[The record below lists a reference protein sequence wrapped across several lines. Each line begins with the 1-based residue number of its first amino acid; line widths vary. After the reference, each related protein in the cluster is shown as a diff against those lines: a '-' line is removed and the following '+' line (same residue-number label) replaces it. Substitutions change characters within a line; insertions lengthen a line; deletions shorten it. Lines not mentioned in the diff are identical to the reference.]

1 MKIKQEF
8 ITMNSMN
15 KENNSDIDRILNV
28 NSKSGRSKHIVRW
41 IVWLLIAIVAVF
53 AVIKFGTGNSND
65 KVEYKT
71 ETVQRGNLIVS
82 VATTGTLQP
91 TNQVEVGS
99 ELSGIIRTVEADY
112 NDIVK
117 VGQVLARLDTSRLE
131 AQVQQSKASLEAAIA
146 KVRQVQATVKEAGK
160 SLDRL
165 KRVGELSGSRL
176 SSQQDIDAAEAA
188 LERSLADETSAKA
201 SVLQAEA
208 NLRIVQTDLSK
219 AIIYSPIKGIV
230 LKRSVEPGQTV
241 AASLQ
246 APVLFTLAEDL
257 TQMELR
263 VDVDEADV
271 DKVKKDQ
278 KATFTVDGYP
288 DRVFKARITQVRYGS
303 KIVSGVVTY
312 ETILNVDN
320 SDLSLRPGM
329 TATANIVVNQVENAV
344 LVPNAALRFTPPEKE
359 DKTLSENSSI
369 IGKLFPRPR
378 RPQAKQKKE
387 TKADRKKSKVWTL
400 KDGQLSEVP
409 VMIGESDGIIAEVT
423 SGGIEPGMKVVVDTI
438 RTGQ

>member
-1 MKIKQEF
+1 
-8 ITMNSMN
+8 MNSTN
-15 KENNSDIDRILNV
+15 KNNNSDIDLTLNI
-28 NSKSGRSKHIVRW
+28 NSKSGRSKHLMRW
-41 IVWLLIAIVAVF
+41 IVWLLIAIVIAF
-53 AVIKFGTGNSND
+53 AMIKFGTGNSAD

-71 ETVQRGNLIVS
+71 ETVQRGDLIVS

-99 ELSGIIRTVEADY
+99 ELSGIVRTVEADY

-146 KVRQVQATVKEAGK
+146 KVRQVQATVKEAGG

-165 KRVGELSGSRL
+165 KQVGELSGKKL
-176 SSQQDIDAAEAA
+176 SSQHDIDAAEAA
-188 LERSLADETSAKA
+188 LERSLADETSARA
-201 SVLQAEA
+201 SVSQAEA

-219 AIIYSPIKGIV
+219 AVIYSPVKGMV

-257 TQMELR
+257 TKMELR

-288 DRVFKARITQVRYGS
+288 DRIFTAQITQVRFGS

-312 ETILNVDN
+312 ETIMNVDN

-329 TATANIVVNQVENAV
+329 TATANIVINKIEDSV
-344 LVPNAALRFTPPEKE
+344 LIPNAALRFTPPAKDNE
-359 DKTLSENSSI
+359 TLSGNSSI

-378 RPQAKQKKE
+378 RPQTKQKKE
-387 TKADRKKSKVWTL
+387 TKADRKNAKIWIL
-400 KDGQLSEVP
+400 KDEKLNAVP
-409 VMIGESDGIIAEVT
+409 VMIGESDGIMTEVT

>member
-1 MKIKQEF
+1 
-8 ITMNSMN
+8 MNSLN
-15 KENNSDIDRILNV
+15 TVNNSDINRTLNIG
-28 NSKSGRSKHIVRW
+28 SKSGRGKHLMRW
-41 IVWLLIAIVAVF
+41 IVWLSIAIVAVF
-53 AVIKFGTGNSND
+53 AAIKLGTGDSAD

-71 ETVQRGNLIVS
+71 ETVQRGELIVS

-112 NDIVK
+112 NDFVK

-146 KVRQVQATVKEAGK
+146 KVRQVQATVKEAGT
-160 SLDRL
+160 SLERL
-165 KRVGELSGSRL
+165 KRVGELSGGKL
-176 SSQQDIDAAEAA
+176 SSQQDIEAAEAA
-188 LERSLADETSAKA
+188 LERSLADETSARA
-201 SVLQAEA
+201 SVSQAEA

-219 AIIYSPIKGIV
+219 AVIYSPIKGVV

-257 TQMELR
+257 TKMELR

-271 DKVKKDQ
+271 DKVKKNQ

-288 DRVFKARITQVRYGS
+288 DRVFTAKITQVRYGS

-312 ETILNVDN
+312 ETILDVDN

-329 TATANIVVNQVENAV
+329 TATAGIVVNKIENAV
-344 LVPNAALRFTPPEKE
+344 LLPNAALRFTPPAKDNE
-359 DKTLSENSSI
+359 TISGNSSI

-378 RPQAKQKKE
+378 RPQTKQKKE
-387 TKADRKKSKVWTL
+387 TKADRKKAIVWAL
-400 KDGQLSEVP
+400 KDGDLNEVP
-409 VMIGESDGIIAEVT
+409 VIIGESDGIMTEVI

>member
-1 MKIKQEF
+1 
-8 ITMNSMN
+8 MNSIS
-15 KENNSDIDRILNV
+15 KENNSDINRTLNI
-28 NSKSGRSKHIVRW
+28 NSKSGRSKQLVRW
-41 IVWLLIAIVAVF
+41 IAWLLIAIVAAF
-53 AVIKFGTGNSND
+53 AVIKFGTGNNAD
-65 KVEYKT
+65 KMEYKT
-71 ETVQRGNLIVS
+71 ETVQRGNFIVS
-82 VATTGTLQP
+82 VTATGTIQP

-99 ELSGIIRTVEADY
+99 ELSGTIRTVEADY

-117 VGQVLARLDTSRLE
+117 VGQVLTRLDTSRLE

-146 KVRQVQATVKEAGK
+146 KVRQVQATVKETGN

-165 KRVGELSGSRL
+165 KRVGELSSNRL
-176 SSQQDIDAAEAA
+176 SSQHDIDAAEAA
-188 LERSLADETSAKA
+188 LERALADETAARA
-201 SVLQAEA
+201 SVSQAEA

-219 AIIYSPIKGIV
+219 AVIYSPIKGVV

-257 TQMELR
+257 TKMELH

-271 DKVKKDQ
+271 DKVKKGQ

-288 DRVFKARITQVRYGS
+288 DRAFTAQITQVRFGS

-312 ETILNVDN
+312 ETVLNVDN
-320 SDLSLRPGM
+320 SDLLLRPGM
-329 TATANIVVNQVENAV
+329 TATAGIVVNKIENAV
-344 LVPNAALRFTPPEKE
+344 LIPNAALRFTPPTKDTE
-359 DKTLSENSSI
+359 TSPGNSSI

-378 RPQAKQKKE
+378 SPQTKQKTE
-387 TKADRKKSKVWTL
+387 TKSGRKKSRVWTL
-400 KDGQLSEVP
+400 KDGRLSGISV
-409 VMIGESDGIIAEVT
+409 VTGESNGIMTEVT
-423 SGGIEPGMKVVVDTI
+423 GGDIEPGMKVVIDTI

>member
-1 MKIKQEF
+1 
-8 ITMNSMN
+8 MNSISD
-15 KENNSDIDRILNV
+15 ENNSDIDRTLNIG
-28 NSKSGRSKHIVRW
+28 SKTGHSKHLMRW
-41 IVWLLIAIVAVF
+41 IVLLLIVAVAAF
-53 AVIKFGTGNSND
+53 AIIKFGTGNSD
-65 KVEYKT
+65 DRVEYKT

-99 ELSGIIRTVEADY
+99 ELSGIIRKVEADY

-146 KVRQVQATVKEAGK
+146 KVRQVQATVKEAGR

-188 LERSLADETSAKA
+188 LERSLADETSARA
-201 SVLQAEA
+201 SVSQAEA

-219 AIIYSPIKGIV
+219 AVIYSPIKGIV

-257 TQMELR
+257 TKMELR

-271 DKVKKDQ
+271 DKVKKGQ
-278 KATFTVDGYP
+278 QATFTVDGYP
-288 DRVFKARITQVRYGS
+288 DRFFTARITQVRYGS

-329 TATANIVVNQVENAV
+329 TATANIVVNKIENVV
-344 LVPNAALRFTPPEKE
+344 LVPNAALRFTPPTQEKE
-359 DKTLSENSSI
+359 ASPGSSSI

-378 RPQAKQKKE
+378 RPQTKQKKE
-387 TKADRKKSKVWTL
+387 TKADVKKARIWIL
-400 KDGQLSEVP
+400 KDGRLSEVP
-409 VMIGESDGIIAEVT
+409 VMIGESDGIMAEVT
-423 SGGIEPGMKVVVDTI
+423 SGAIDPGMKVVVDTI

>member
-1 MKIKQEF
+1 M
-8 ITMNSMN
+8 
-15 KENNSDIDRILNV
+15 
-28 NSKSGRSKHIVRW
+28 
-41 IVWLLIAIVAVF
+41 LIAIVAAF
-53 AVIKFGTGNSND
+53 AVIKWGMGNTAD

-112 NDIVK
+112 NDFVK
-117 VGQVLARLDTSRLE
+117 IGQVLARLDTSRLE
-131 AQVQQSKASLEAAIA
+131 AQVQQSKASLEASIA
-146 KVRQVQATVKEAGK
+146 KVRQVKATVKEAGL

-176 SSQQDIDAAEAA
+176 SSQHDIDAAEAT
-188 LERSLADETSAKA
+188 LERSLADETAARA
-201 SVLQAEA
+201 SVSQAEA

-219 AIIYSPIKGIV
+219 AVIYSPIKGIV

-257 TQMELR
+257 TKMELR

-288 DRVFKARITQVRYGS
+288 DRIFTAQITQVRFGS

-312 ETILNVDN
+312 ETVLKVDN

-329 TATANIVVNQVENAV
+329 TATASIVINQN
-344 LVPNAALRFTPPEKE
+344 
-359 DKTLSENSSI
+359 
-369 IGKLFPRPR
+369 
-378 RPQAKQKKE
+378 
-387 TKADRKKSKVWTL
+387 
-400 KDGQLSEVP
+400 
-409 VMIGESDGIIAEVT
+409 
-423 SGGIEPGMKVVVDTI
+423 
-438 RTGQ
+438 

>member
-1 MKIKQEF
+1 
-8 ITMNSMN
+8 MNSLN
-15 KENNSDIDRILNV
+15 KEKNSDINRTLNV
-28 NSKSGRSKHIVRW
+28 NSKSERSKHLIRW
-41 IVWLLIAIVAVF
+41 IVWLLIAVVVVF
-53 AVIKFGTGNSND
+53 AVIKYGTGNSAG

-71 ETVQRGNLIVS
+71 EAVQRGDLIVS

-112 NDIVK
+112 NDVVK

-146 KVRQVQATVKEAGK
+146 KVRQVQATVKEAGS
-160 SLDRL
+160 SLVRL
-165 KRVGELSGSRL
+165 KQVGELSGKRL
-176 SSQQDIDAAEAA
+176 SSQHDIEAAEAA
-188 LERSLADETSAKA
+188 LERSLADETSARA
-201 SVLQAEA
+201 SVSQAEA

-219 AIIYSPIKGIV
+219 AVIYSPIKGIV

-257 TQMELR
+257 TKMELR

-271 DKVKKDQ
+271 DKLKKDQ
-278 KATFTVDGYP
+278 NATFTVDGYP
-288 DRVFKARITQVRYGS
+288 DRIFTAKITQVRFGS

-312 ETILNVDN
+312 ETIMNVDN
-320 SDLSLRPGM
+320 SDLLLRPGM
-329 TATANIVVNQVENAV
+329 TATANIVINKIENSV
-344 LVPNAALRFTPPEKE
+344 LIPNAALRFTPPEKDDE
-359 DKTLSENSSI
+359 KLSGNSSI

-378 RPQAKQKKE
+378 RPQTKQKKE
-387 TKADRKKSKVWTL
+387 TKADRRKSKVWVL
-400 KDGQLSEVP
+400 KDEQLSEIP
-409 VMIGESDGIIAEVT
+409 VTTGESDGVMTEVT
-423 SGGIEPGMKVVVDTI
+423 GGNIEPGMKVVIDTI
-438 RTGQ
+438 KMVQ

>member
-1 MKIKQEF
+1 
-8 ITMNSMN
+8 MNSLN
-15 KENNSDIDRILNV
+15 KENNSDITRTLNI
-28 NSKSGRSKHIVRW
+28 NSKSGRSKHRMRW
-41 IVWLLIAIVAVF
+41 IVLLLIAIVAAF
-53 AVIKFGTGNSND
+53 AVIKFGVGNSAD

-71 ETVQRGNLIVS
+71 EIVQRGNLIVS

-99 ELSGIIRTVEADY
+99 ELSGIVRTVEADY

-146 KVRQVQATVKEAGK
+146 KVRQVQATVKEAG
-160 SLDRL
+160 STLDRL

-176 SSQQDIDAAEAA
+176 SSQNDIDAAEAA
-188 LERSLADETSAKA
+188 LERSLADETSARA

-219 AIIYSPIKGIV
+219 AVIYSPIKGIV

-257 TQMELR
+257 TKMELR

-288 DRVFKARITQVRYGS
+288 DRIFTARITQVRFGS

-329 TATANIVVNQVENAV
+329 TATASIVVNKIDNAI
-344 LVPNAALRFTPPEKE
+344 LIPNAALRYTPPSKDKE
-359 DKTLSENSSI
+359 TSPGSSSI
-369 IGKLFPRPR
+369 IGKLFPRPS
-378 RPQAKQKKE
+378 RPQTKQKME
-387 TKADRKKSKVWTL
+387 TKADRKKSKVWTQ

-409 VMIGESDGIIAEVT
+409 VMIGESDGIMTEVT
-423 SGGIEPGMKVVVDTI
+423 GGGVEPGMKVVIETI
-438 RTGQ
+438 RIGK

>member
-1 MKIKQEF
+1 
-8 ITMNSMN
+8 MNSLN
-15 KENNSDIDRILNV
+15 KENNSDINRTLNV
-28 NSKSGRSKHIVRW
+28 NSKSGRSKHLMRW
-41 IVWLLIAIVAVF
+41 IVWLLIAIVAAF
-53 AVIKFGTGNSND
+53 AVIKFGTGNSAD
-65 KVEYKT
+65 KIEYKT
-71 ETVQRGNLIVS
+71 ETVQRGDLIVS

-112 NDIVK
+112 NDVVK

-146 KVRQVQATVKEAGK
+146 KVRQVQATVKEAGS
-160 SLDRL
+160 SLARL

-176 SSQQDIDAAEAA
+176 SSQHDIDAAEAA
-188 LERSLADETSAKA
+188 LERSLADETSARA
-201 SVLQAEA
+201 SVSQAEA

-219 AIIYSPIKGIV
+219 AVIYSPIKGIV

-257 TQMELR
+257 TKMELR

-271 DKVKKDQ
+271 DKLKKDQ

-288 DRVFKARITQVRYGS
+288 DRIFTAKITQVRFGS

-312 ETILNVDN
+312 ETIMNVEN
-320 SDLSLRPGM
+320 SDLLLRPGM
-329 TATANIVVNQVENAV
+329 TATANIVINKIENSV
-344 LVPNAALRFTPPEKE
+344 LIPNAALRFTPPAKDNE
-359 DKTLSENSSI
+359 TLSGSSSI

-378 RPQAKQKKE
+378 RPQTKQKKE
-387 TKADRKKSKVWTL
+387 TKADRKKSKVWIF
-400 KDGQLSEVP
+400 KDGQLSEVS
-409 VMIGESDGIIAEVT
+409 VMIGESDGIMTEVT
-423 SGGIEPGMKVVVDTI
+423 GGGIEPGMKVVVDTI

>member
-1 MKIKQEF
+1 MDSK
-8 ITMNSMN
+8 N
-15 KENNSDIDRILNV
+15 KENNSDISQTLNI
-28 NSKSGRSKHIVRW
+28 NSKSGRSKHLLRW
-41 IVWLLIAIVAVF
+41 IVWLSIAIVAAF
-53 AVIKFGTGNSND
+53 ALIKYGTGKSDD
-65 KVEYKT
+65 KMEYKT
-71 ETVQRGNLIVS
+71 EAVQRGNLIVS
-82 VATTGTLQP
+82 VAATGTLQP

-99 ELSGIIRTVEADY
+99 ELSGIVRTVEADY

-146 KVRQVQATVKEAGK
+146 KVRQVQATVKETGG

-176 SSQQDIDAAEAA
+176 SSQHDIDAAEAA
-188 LERSLADETSAKA
+188 LERSLADETSARA
-201 SVLQAEA
+201 SVSQAEA

-219 AIIYSPIKGIV
+219 AVIYSPIKGMV

-257 TQMELR
+257 TKMELK

-271 DKVKKDQ
+271 DKLKKDQ
-278 KATFTVDGYP
+278 NATFTVDGYP
-288 DRVFKARITQVRYGS
+288 DRIFTAKITQVRFGS

-312 ETILNVDN
+312 ETIMNVEN
-320 SDLSLRPGM
+320 SDLLLRPGM
-329 TATANIVVNQVENAV
+329 TATANIVINKIENSV
-344 LVPNAALRFTPPEKE
+344 LIPNAALRFTPPAKDNE
-359 DKTLSENSSI
+359 TLSGNSSI

-378 RPQAKQKKE
+378 RPQTKQKKE
-387 TKADRKKSKVWTL
+387 TRADRKKSRVWTL
-400 KDGQLSEVP
+400 KDGQLNEVP
-409 VMIGESDGIIAEVT
+409 VMIGESDGIMTEVT
-423 SGGIEPGMKVVVDTI
+423 DGGIEPGMKVVVDII

>member
-1 MKIKQEF
+1 
-8 ITMNSMN
+8 MNSLN
-15 KENNSDIDRILNV
+15 KDNNSEISRTLNIS
-28 NSKSGRSKHIVRW
+28 SKSGRSKHMVRW
-41 IVWLLIAIVAVF
+41 IVWLLIASVVVF
-53 AVIKFGTGNSND
+53 AVIKLGTDNSAD

-71 ETVQRGNLIVS
+71 ETVQHGELIVS

-117 VGQVLARLDTSRLE
+117 IGQVLARLDTSRLD
-131 AQVQQSKASLEAAIA
+131 AQVQQSKASLEAATA
-146 KVRQVQATVKEAGK
+146 KVRQVQATVKEAG
-160 SLDRL
+160 SALDRL
-165 KRVGELSGSRL
+165 KHVGELSGSRL
-176 SSQQDIDAAEAA
+176 SSQHDIEAAEAA
-188 LERSLADETSAKA
+188 LERSLADETSARA
-201 SVLQAEA
+201 TVSQAEA

-219 AIIYSPIKGIV
+219 AVIYSPIKGVV

-257 TQMELR
+257 TKMELR

-271 DKVKKDQ
+271 DKVKKNQ

-288 DRVFKARITQVRYGS
+288 DRVFTAQITQVRYGS

-329 TATANIVVNQVENAV
+329 TATAGIVVNKIENAV
-344 LVPNAALRFTPPEKE
+344 LLPNAALRFTPPAKDNE
-359 DKTLSENSSI
+359 TLSENSSI

-378 RPQAKQKKE
+378 RPQIKQKKE
-387 TKADRKKSKVWTL
+387 TKADRKKAKAWTL
-400 KDGQLSEVP
+400 KAGNLYEIP
-409 VMIGESDGIIAEVT
+409 VMIGESDGIMTEVT
-423 SGGIEPGMKVVVDTI
+423 GGGIEPGMKVVVDTI

>member
-1 MKIKQEF
+1 
-8 ITMNSMN
+8 MNSIN
-15 KENNSDIDRILNV
+15 EKNNSDIDRTLNI
-28 NSKSGRSKHIVRW
+28 NSKSGRSKHLVRW
-41 IVWLLIAIVAVF
+41 IVWLLIAIVAAF
-53 AVIKFGTGNSND
+53 AVIKLGTGNSDD

-82 VATTGTLQP
+82 VVTTGTLQP

-99 ELSGIIRTVEADY
+99 ELSGIVRTVEADY

-117 VGQVLARLDTSRLE
+117 VGQILARLDTSRLE

-146 KVRQVQATVKEAGK
+146 KVRQVQATVKEAGN

-165 KRVGELSGSRL
+165 KRVGELSGNRL
-176 SSQQDIDAAEAA
+176 SSQHDIDAAEAV
-188 LERSLADETSAKA
+188 LERSLADETAARA
-201 SVLQAEA
+201 SVSQAEA
-208 NLRIVQTDLSK
+208 NLRIVRTDLSK
-219 AIIYSPIKGIV
+219 AVIYSPIKGIV

-257 TQMELR
+257 TKMELR

-271 DKVKKDQ
+271 DKMKKGQ

-288 DRVFKARITQVRYGS
+288 DRIFTAQITQVRYGS

-312 ETILNVDN
+312 ETLLNVDN

-329 TATANIVVNQVENAV
+329 TATASIVVNKIDNAV
-344 LVPNAALRFTPPEKE
+344 LIPNAALRFTPPAKDKE
-359 DKTLSENSSI
+359 TSSGSSSI

-378 RPQAKQKKE
+378 RPQTKQKME
-387 TKADRKKSKVWTL
+387 TKADRKKSRVWTL

-409 VMIGESDGIIAEVT
+409 VMIGESDGIMSEVT
-423 SGGIEPGMKVVVDTI
+423 GGGIEPDMKVVIDTI

>member
-1 MKIKQEF
+1 
-8 ITMNSMN
+8 MNSLN
-15 KENNSDIDRILNV
+15 KENNSDINRTLNI
-28 NSKSGRSKHIVRW
+28 NSKSGRSKHLARW
-41 IVWLLIAIVAVF
+41 IVWLLIAIVAAF
-53 AVIKFGTGNSND
+53 AVIKLGTGDRTD

-71 ETVQRGNLIVS
+71 ETVQRGDLIVS

-99 ELSGIIRTVEADY
+99 ELSGIIRTVEGDY

-131 AQVQQSKASLEAAIA
+131 AQVQQSKASLEAATA
-146 KVRQVQATVKEAGK
+146 KVRQVQATVKEAG
-160 SLDRL
+160 SALNRL
-165 KRVGELSGSRL
+165 KQVGELSGKRL
-176 SSQQDIDAAEAA
+176 SSQHDIDAAEAA
-188 LERSLADETSAKA
+188 LERSLADETSARA

-219 AIIYSPIKGIV
+219 AIIYSPIKGLV

-257 TQMELR
+257 AKMELK

-271 DKVKKDQ
+271 DKVKKGQ

-288 DRVFKARITQVRYGS
+288 DRIFTAQITQVRFGS

-312 ETILNVDN
+312 ETIMNVDN

-329 TATANIVVNQVENAV
+329 TATANIVVGKIDNSI
-344 LVPNAALRFTPPEKE
+344 LVPNAAIRFIPPEKDDE
-359 DKTLSENSSI
+359 KLSGNSSI

-378 RPQAKQKKE
+378 RPQTKQKKE
-387 TKADRKKSKVWTL
+387 TKADRKKSKVWVL
-400 KDGQLSEVP
+400 KDGQLSEIP
-409 VMIGESDGIIAEVT
+409 VTTGESDGVMTEVT
-423 SGGIEPGMKVVVDTI
+423 GGNIEPGMKIVIDTI
-438 RTGQ
+438 KAVQ

>member
-1 MKIKQEF
+1 
-8 ITMNSMN
+8 MNSIS
-15 KENNSDIDRILNV
+15 KENNSDIDQTLNL
-28 NSKSGRSKHIVRW
+28 NSKAGRSKRLMRW
-41 IVWLLIAIVAVF
+41 IVWLLIAIVVAF
-53 AVIKFGTGNSND
+53 AVIKFGTGSSAD

-71 ETVQRGNLIVS
+71 ETVQRADLIIS

-91 TNQVEVGS
+91 TNQVDVGS
-99 ELSGIIRTVEADY
+99 ELSGIVRTVEADY

-117 VGQVLARLDTSRLE
+117 VGQILAKLDTSRLE

-146 KVRQVQATVKEAGK
+146 KVRQVQATVKEAGN

-176 SSQQDIDAAEAA
+176 SSQQDIDAAEAT
-188 LERSLADETSAKA
+188 LERSLADETSARA
-201 SVLQAEA
+201 SVSQAEA
-208 NLRIVQTDLSK
+208 NLRIIQTDLSK
-219 AIIYSPIKGIV
+219 AVIYSPIKGIV

-257 TQMELR
+257 TKMELR

-288 DRVFKARITQVRYGS
+288 DRIFTAQISQVRYGS

-329 TATANIVVNQVENAV
+329 TATANIVVNKIENSV
-344 LVPNAALRFTPPEKE
+344 LIPNAAIRFIPPTKE
-359 DKTLSENSSI
+359 DEALSGSNSI

-378 RPQAKQKKE
+378 RQQTKQKKD
-387 TKADRKKSKVWTL
+387 TKVDRKKSRVWTL
-400 KDGQLSEVP
+400 KDGQLSEVS
-409 VMIGESDGIIAEVT
+409 VVIGESDGIMTEVT
-423 SGGIEPGMKVVVDTI
+423 GGGIEPGMKVVIDTI

>member
-1 MKIKQEF
+1 
-8 ITMNSMN
+8 MNSIN
-15 KENNSDIDRILNV
+15 EKKNSDIDRTLNI
-28 NSKSGRSKHIVRW
+28 NSKSGRSKHLVRW
-41 IVWLLIAIVAVF
+41 IVWLLIAIVAAF
-53 AVIKFGTGNSND
+53 AVIKLGTGNSDD

-82 VATTGTLQP
+82 VVTTGTLQP

-99 ELSGIIRTVEADY
+99 ELSGIVRTVEADY

-117 VGQVLARLDTSRLE
+117 VGQILARLDTSRLE

-146 KVRQVQATVKEAGK
+146 KVRQVQATVKEAGN

-176 SSQQDIDAAEAA
+176 SSQHDIDAAEAV
-188 LERSLADETSAKA
+188 LERSLADETAARA
-201 SVLQAEA
+201 SVSQAEA
-208 NLRIVQTDLSK
+208 NLRIVRTDLSK
-219 AIIYSPIKGIV
+219 AVIYSPIKGIV

-257 TQMELR
+257 TKMELR

-271 DKVKKDQ
+271 DKMKKGQ

-288 DRVFKARITQVRYGS
+288 DRIFTAQITQVRYGS

-312 ETILNVDN
+312 ETLLNVDN

-329 TATANIVVNQVENAV
+329 TATASIVVNKIDNAV
-344 LVPNAALRFTPPEKE
+344 LIPNAALRFTPPAKDKE
-359 DKTLSENSSI
+359 TSSGSSSI

-378 RPQAKQKKE
+378 RPQTKQKME
-387 TKADRKKSKVWTL
+387 TKADRKKSRVWTL

-409 VMIGESDGIIAEVT
+409 VMIGESDGIMSEVT
-423 SGGIEPGMKVVVDTI
+423 GGGIEPDMKVVIDTI

>member
-1 MKIKQEF
+1 
-8 ITMNSMN
+8 MNSIN
-15 KENNSDIDRILNV
+15 DKNNSDINRTLNI
-28 NSKSGRSKHIVRW
+28 NSKSGRSKHPIRW
-41 IVWLLIAIVAVF
+41 IIWLLIAIVVAF
-53 AVIKFGTGNSND
+53 AVIKFGTGSSAD

-71 ETVQRGNLIVS
+71 ETVQRGDLIIS

-91 TNQVEVGS
+91 TNQVDVGS
-99 ELSGIIRTVEADY
+99 ELSGIVRTVEADY

-117 VGQVLARLDTSRLE
+117 VGQILAKLDTSRLE

-146 KVRQVQATVKEAGK
+146 KVRQVQATVKETGS
-160 SLDRL
+160 SLDRQ
-165 KRVGELSGSRL
+165 KRVGELSGNKL
-176 SSQQDIDAAEAA
+176 SSQHDIDAAEAA
-188 LERSLADETSAKA
+188 LERSLADKTAARA
-201 SVLQAEA
+201 SVSQAEA

-219 AIIYSPIKGIV
+219 AVIYSPIKGIV

-257 TQMELR
+257 TKMELR

-288 DRVFKARITQVRYGS
+288 DRIFTAQITQVRYGS

-329 TATANIVVNQVENAV
+329 TATANIVVNKIENSV
-344 LVPNAALRFTPPEKE
+344 LIPNAAIRFIPPTKE
-359 DKTLSENSSI
+359 NETLSGSNSI

-378 RPQAKQKKE
+378 RQQTKQKKD
-387 TKADRKKSKVWTL
+387 TKVDRKKSRVWTL
-400 KDGQLSEVP
+400 KDGQLSEVS
-409 VMIGESDGIIAEVT
+409 VVIGESDGIMTEVT
-423 SGGIEPGMKVVVDTI
+423 GGDIEPGMKVVIDTI

>member
-1 MKIKQEF
+1 
-8 ITMNSMN
+8 MNSFN
-15 KENNSDIDRILNV
+15 TVNNSDINRTLNIV
-28 NSKSGRSKHIVRW
+28 SKSGRGKHLKRW
-41 IVWLLIAIVAVF
+41 IVWLSIAIVAAF
-53 AVIKFGTGNSND
+53 AVIKLGTGDSAD

-71 ETVQRGNLIVS
+71 ETVQRGELIVS

-112 NDIVK
+112 NDFVK

-146 KVRQVQATVKEAGK
+146 KVRQVQATVKEAGT
-160 SLDRL
+160 SLERL
-165 KRVGELSGSRL
+165 KRVGELSGGRL
-176 SSQQDIDAAEAA
+176 SSQQDIEAAEAA
-188 LERSLADETSAKA
+188 LERSLADETSARA
-201 SVLQAEA
+201 SVSQAEA

-219 AIIYSPIKGIV
+219 AVIYSPIKGVV

-257 TQMELR
+257 TKMELR

-271 DKVKKDQ
+271 DKVKKNQ

-288 DRVFKARITQVRYGS
+288 DRVFTAKITQVRYGS

-312 ETILNVDN
+312 ETILDVDN

-329 TATANIVVNQVENAV
+329 TATAGIVVNKIENAV
-344 LVPNAALRFTPPEKE
+344 LLPNAALRFTPPAKDNE
-359 DKTLSENSSI
+359 TISGNSSI

-378 RPQAKQKKE
+378 RPQTKQKKE
-387 TKADRKKSKVWTL
+387 TKADRKKAIVWAL
-400 KDGQLSEVP
+400 KDGDLNEVP
-409 VMIGESDGIIAEVT
+409 VIIGESDGIMTEVI

>member
-1 MKIKQEF
+1 
-8 ITMNSMN
+8 MNSIN
-15 KENNSDIDRILNV
+15 EKNNSDIDRTLNI
-28 NSKSGRSKHIVRW
+28 NSKSGRSKHLVRW
-41 IVWLLIAIVAVF
+41 IVWLLIAIVAAF
-53 AVIKFGTGNSND
+53 AVIKFGTGNSDD

-99 ELSGIIRTVEADY
+99 ELSGIVRTVEADY

-146 KVRQVQATVKEAGK
+146 KVRQVQATVKEAGN

-165 KRVGELSGSRL
+165 KRVGELSGNRL
-176 SSQQDIDAAEAA
+176 SSQHDIDAAEAV
-188 LERSLADETSAKA
+188 LERSLADETAARA
-201 SVLQAEA
+201 SVSQAEA
-208 NLRIVQTDLSK
+208 NLRIVRTDLSK
-219 AIIYSPIKGIV
+219 AVIYSPIKGIV

-257 TQMELR
+257 TKMELR

-271 DKVKKDQ
+271 DKMKKGQ

-288 DRVFKARITQVRYGS
+288 DRIFTAQITQVRYGS

-312 ETILNVDN
+312 ETLLNVDN

-329 TATANIVVNQVENAV
+329 TATASIVVNKIDNAV
-344 LVPNAALRFTPPEKE
+344 LIPNAALRFTPPAKDKE
-359 DKTLSENSSI
+359 TSSGSSSI

-378 RPQAKQKKE
+378 RPQTKQKME
-387 TKADRKKSKVWTL
+387 TKADRKKSRVWTL

-409 VMIGESDGIIAEVT
+409 VMIGESDGIMSEVT
-423 SGGIEPGMKVVVDTI
+423 GGGIEPDMKVVIDTI

>member
-1 MKIKQEF
+1 
-8 ITMNSMN
+8 MNSLN
-15 KENNSDIDRILNV
+15 KENNSDINRTLNI
-28 NSKSGRSKHIVRW
+28 NSKSGRGKHLIRW
-41 IVWLLIAIVAVF
+41 IVWLLIAVMAVF
-53 AVIKFGTGNSND
+53 AVIKLGTGNSAD

-71 ETVQRGNLIVS
+71 ESVQRGDLIVS

-117 VGQVLARLDTSRLE
+117 IGQVLARLDTSRLE

-146 KVRQVQATVKEAGK
+146 KVRQVQATVKEAGS
-160 SLDRL
+160 SLNRL
-165 KRVGELSGSRL
+165 KQVGTLSGNRL
-176 SSQQDIDAAEAA
+176 SSQQDVDAAEAI
-188 LERSLADETSAKA
+188 LERSLADETSARA
-201 SVLQAEA
+201 SVSQAEA

-219 AIIYSPIKGIV
+219 AVIYSPIKGVV

-257 TQMELR
+257 TKMELR

-271 DKVKKDQ
+271 DKVKKNQ

-288 DRVFKARITQVRYGS
+288 DRVFTAQITQVRYGS

-312 ETILNVDN
+312 EAILKVDN

-329 TATANIVVNQVENAV
+329 TATANIVTNKIVNSV
-344 LVPNAALRFTPPEKE
+344 LIPNAALRFTPPAKE
-359 DKTLSENSSI
+359 NETLSGNSSI

-378 RPQAKQKKE
+378 RPQTKLKKE
-387 TKADRKKSKVWTL
+387 TKADRKKARAWIL
-400 KDGQLSEVP
+400 KEGQLSEVS
-409 VMIGESDGIIAEVT
+409 MIIGESDGIITEVI
-423 SGGIEPGMKVVVDTI
+423 SGGIDPGMKVIIDTV

>member
-1 MKIKQEF
+1 MGGVTNEDN
-8 ITMNSMN
+8 T
-15 KENNSDIDRILNV
+15 EIDRTLKID
-28 NSKSGRSKHIVRW
+28 SKKGRGR
-41 IVWLLIAIVAVF
+41 LLIRWALLLLIVLVILF
-53 AVIKFGTGNSND
+53 LVIKAVRKESSG
-65 KVEYKT
+65 KPEYRT

-99 ELSGIIRTVEADY
+99 ELSGIVKTVEVDY

-131 AQVQQSKASLEAAIA
+131 AQVQQSRASLEAATA
-146 KVRQVQATVKEAGK
+146 KVKQIQATVKEARN

-165 KRVGELSGSRL
+165 MKVRALSGNRL
-176 SSQQDIDAAEAA
+176 PSQHDIDAAEAA
-188 LERSLADETSAKA
+188 LERAMADETSARA

-208 NLRIVQTDLSK
+208 NLKVVQTDLSK
-219 AIIYSPIKGIV
+219 AVIYSPIKGIV

-257 TQMELR
+257 TKMELR

-271 DKVKKDQ
+271 NKVKNGQ

-288 DRVFKARITQVRYGS
+288 DRRFTAMITQVRYGS

-329 TATANIVVNQVENAV
+329 TATAGIVVNKIENAV
-344 LVPNAALRFTPPEKE
+344 LVPNAAIRFTPPAKE
-359 DKTLSENSSI
+359 GETLSGNSSI
-369 IGKLFPRPR
+369 ISKLFPRPA

-387 TKADRKKSKVWTL
+387 AKGDRKKSKVWIM
-400 KDGQLSEVP
+400 KNGQLSELP
-409 VMIGESDGIIAEVT
+409 VITGESDGIMTEIT
-423 SGGIEPGMKVVVDTI
+423 DGDIEPGMKVVVDTI
-438 RTGQ
+438 RTVQ

>member
-1 MKIKQEF
+1 
-8 ITMNSMN
+8 MNSIN
-15 KENNSDIDRILNV
+15 DKNNSDINRTLNI
-28 NSKSGRSKHIVRW
+28 NSKSGRSKHPIRW
-41 IVWLLIAIVAVF
+41 IIWLLIAIVVAF
-53 AVIKFGTGNSND
+53 AVIKFGTGSSAD

-71 ETVQRGNLIVS
+71 ETVQRGDLIIS

-91 TNQVEVGS
+91 TNQVDVGS
-99 ELSGIIRTVEADY
+99 ELSGIVRTVEADY

-117 VGQVLARLDTSRLE
+117 VGQILAKLDTSRLE

-146 KVRQVQATVKEAGK
+146 KVRQVQATVKEAGN

-165 KRVGELSGSRL
+165 KRVGELSGNKL
-176 SSQQDIDAAEAA
+176 SSQHDIDAAEAA
-188 LERSLADETSAKA
+188 LERSLADKTAARA
-201 SVLQAEA
+201 SVSQAEA

-219 AIIYSPIKGIV
+219 AVIYSPIKGIV

-257 TQMELR
+257 TKMELR

-288 DRVFKARITQVRYGS
+288 DRIFTAQITQVRYGS

-329 TATANIVVNQVENAV
+329 TATANIVVNKIENSV
-344 LVPNAALRFTPPEKE
+344 LIPNAAIRFIPPTKE
-359 DKTLSENSSI
+359 NETLSGSNSI

-378 RPQAKQKKE
+378 RQQTKQKKD
-387 TKADRKKSKVWTL
+387 TKVDRKKSRVWTL
-400 KDGQLSEVP
+400 KDGQLSEVS
-409 VMIGESDGIIAEVT
+409 VVIGESDGIMTEVT
-423 SGGIEPGMKVVVDTI
+423 GGDIEPGMKVVIDTI

>member
-1 MKIKQEF
+1 
-8 ITMNSMN
+8 
-15 KENNSDIDRILNV
+15 L
-28 NSKSGRSKHIVRW
+28 
-41 IVWLLIAIVAVF
+41 
-53 AVIKFGTGNSND
+53 GTGNSDD

-82 VATTGTLQP
+82 VVTTGTLQP

-99 ELSGIIRTVEADY
+99 ELSGIVRTVEADY

-117 VGQVLARLDTSRLE
+117 VGQILARLDTSRLE

-146 KVRQVQATVKEAGK
+146 KVRQVQATVKEAGN

-165 KRVGELSGSRL
+165 KRVGELSGNRL
-176 SSQQDIDAAEAA
+176 SSQHDIDAAEAV
-188 LERSLADETSAKA
+188 LERSLADETAARA
-201 SVLQAEA
+201 SVSQAEA
-208 NLRIVQTDLSK
+208 NLRIVRTDLSK
-219 AIIYSPIKGIV
+219 AVIYSPIKGIV

-257 TQMELR
+257 TKMELR

-271 DKVKKDQ
+271 DKMKKGQ

-288 DRVFKARITQVRYGS
+288 DRIFTAQITQVRYGS

-312 ETILNVDN
+312 ETLLNVDN

-329 TATANIVVNQVENAV
+329 TATASIVVNKIDNAV
-344 LVPNAALRFTPPEKE
+344 LIPNAALRFTPPAKDKE
-359 DKTLSENSSI
+359 TSSGSSSI

-378 RPQAKQKKE
+378 RPQTKQKME
-387 TKADRKKSKVWTL
+387 TKADRKKSRVWTL

-409 VMIGESDGIIAEVT
+409 VMIGESDGIMSEVT
-423 SGGIEPGMKVVVDTI
+423 GGGIEPDMKVVIDTI

>member
-1 MKIKQEF
+1 
-8 ITMNSMN
+8 MNSLN
-15 KENNSDIDRILNV
+15 KENNSDINRTLNI
-28 NSKSGRSKHIVRW
+28 NSKSGRNKHLVRW
-41 IVWLLIAIVAVF
+41 IVLLLIAIVVVF
-53 AVIKFGTGNSND
+53 AVIKLGTGNSAD

-71 ETVQRGNLIVS
+71 ETVQRGELIVS

-117 VGQVLARLDTSRLE
+117 IGQVLARLDTSRLE

-146 KVRQVQATVKEAGK
+146 KVRQVQATVKEAGS

-165 KRVGELSGSRL
+165 KQVGELSGNRL
-176 SSQQDIDAAEAA
+176 SSQHDIEAAEAA
-188 LERSLADETSAKA
+188 LERSLADETSARA
-201 SVLQAEA
+201 SVSQAEA

-219 AIIYSPIKGIV
+219 AVIYSPIKGVV

-257 TQMELR
+257 TKMELR

-271 DKVKKDQ
+271 DKVKKNQ

-288 DRVFKARITQVRYGS
+288 DRVFTAQITQVRYGS

-329 TATANIVVNQVENAV
+329 TATAGIVVNKIENAV
-344 LVPNAALRFTPPEKE
+344 LLPNAALRFTPPAKE
-359 DKTLSENSSI
+359 NETLSENSSI

-378 RPQAKQKKE
+378 RPQTKQKKE
-387 TKADRKKSKVWTL
+387 TKADRKKAKAWAL
-400 KDGQLSEVP
+400 KDGNLYEIP
-409 VMIGESDGIIAEVT
+409 VMIGESDGIMTEVI
-423 SGGIEPGMKVVVDTI
+423 GGGVETGMKVVVDTI